1 MINLPTNFPKTKTL
15 TLTAETD
22 QLDDV
27 LRFVM
32 EPLDALGCSEEVK
45 TVLAIAVEEIYVNI
59 AHYAYTAGHG
69 PVTIRWELGGSP
81 LSVLVEFMDHG
92 KPYNP
97 LSRPDPDLTLSAEE
111 RQIGGLGI
119 YMVRQSMDEV
129 SYAYRDSQ
137 NCFSMR
143 KILFPAGA

>member
-1 MINLPTNFPKTKTL
+1 
-15 TLTAETD
+15 
-22 QLDDV
+22 
-27 LRFVM
+27 M

-69 PVTIRWELGGSP
+69 PVTIRWEIGGSP
-81 LSVLVEFMDHG
+81 LSVLVEFMDRG

>member
-1 MINLPTNFPKTKTL
+1 
-15 TLTAETD
+15 
-22 QLDDV
+22 
-27 LRFVM
+27 M

-119 YMVRQSMDEV
+119 CMACVKSMDEV
-129 SYAYRDSQ
+129 SDAYRDSQ

-143 KILFPAGA
+143 EILFPAGA